1 MRASHFARGF
11 SCEVYAS
18 FDAMKSAERKK
29 IEVSKDD
36 FARMAKGKGK
46 ICIDDPAMAIK
57 LIRKHFPEQA
67 DVLIKTEEKPVAKA
81 IGQLTVPELKRIGGT
96 VEEAG
101 DQVVIKPTDSEVDK
115 LISALI
121 ADATEEPMDGAA

>member
-1 MRASHFARGF
+1 MATAQDKLYSSIKGNPELF
-11 SCEVYAS
+11 
-18 FDAMKSAERKK
+18 MKPRTLVIQGIK
-29 IEVSKDD
+29 VG
-36 FARMAKGKGK
+36 MAKGKGK

-81 IGQLTVPELKRIGGT
+81 IGQLTVPELKRIGVT